1 MATSTLELGRTLRPG
16 KESLEDTALVTV
28 ATMGASCSSTAQSTN
43 WPSSTQSSKKDLLSK
58 KRAAHQTHLSQPTCH
73 PKKVTFRCTY
83 SILQCKLR
91 EIQNDWWAYLAMK
104 TDLCFRA
111 NSGVMDMMFVLCQLQ
126 EKCRVQNEIQNDWWA
141 YLAMKTDLCFRANSG
156 AMDMMFVLCQLQ
168 EKCRVQNEELYAT
181 FVDLTK
187 AFDMV
192 SRTGRWLILERLGC
206 PPKFL
211 QMVIQ
216 LHENQCG
223 QIRLNGDLS
232 CPAPSPRV

>member
-1 MATSTLELGRTLRPG
+1 
-16 KESLEDTALVTV
+16 
-28 ATMGASCSSTAQSTN
+28 MGASCSSTAQSTN

-58 KRAAHQTHLSQPTCH
+58 KRAAHQIHLSQPTCH

-111 NSGVMDMMFVLCQLQ
+111 NSGTMDMMFVLCQLQ
-126 EKCRVQNEIQNDWWA
+126 EKCRVQN
-141 YLAMKTDLCFRANSG
+141 K
-156 AMDMMFVLCQLQ
+156 
-168 EKCRVQNEELYAT
+168 ELYAT

-192 SRTGRWLILERLGC
+192 SRTGRWLILEGLGC

-216 LHENQCG
+216 LHENQCS